1 MTRCRH
7 NPPCQRREYWGRG
20 GAGVLFTC
28 SEDGTVL
35 LLLRAAWV
43 EQGGTWGI
51 PGGGI
56 GEGFFR
62 TPMQPITDLD
72 VFRRKAQQEAEE
84 ECGGL
89 PPGMARVPEG
99 LPYTQYEDCGFRY
112 TTFILDIPKAQK
124 DAWRP
129 YSADGENDAFVWFPL
144 DKVKAR
150 RPLPDEYGS
159 LHDIHF
165 GVNFTMDN
173 LPTRANPRRRVAPRS
188 RVRKSRSVSL
198 AERGARLT
206 AELRRRPHRVVR
218 RRNPDG
224 SKPDPAAGL
233 SDEMRWLW
241 SSLHFDTPQQRAEE
255 LAYQARWYLQQVL
268 DEDGDF
274 DDLVE
279 RMEDDEET
287 DEIIE
292 AINER
297 DPNWLVRWHDD
308 AGPEMMQNNASET
321 PSFMFFDDPK
331 VVKDGWWVHFTNDAR
346 DIERSGFAYGESDP
360 MQLGLTTWK
369 SKEAKRGPGYVFA
382 FDPRY
387 AVERNFGGWAHS
399 TTGKYGREAVVFR
412 ADAVTAYH
420 HGDEEDQAI
429 SWGPEAKDIHAVYFD
444 GEHAPGL
451 SGNRP
456 PRNGVAGTYDDYE
469 DVTFFADLPTLIR
482 YIKAGK
488 NTNPLTHRS
497 RR

>member
-1 MTRCRH
+1 MRK
-7 NPPCQRREYWGRG
+7 NPPCKRATYWGRG
-20 GAGVLFTC
+20 GAGALFTC
-28 SEDGTVL
+28 SEDNTVL
-35 LLLRAAWV
+35 LLLRAEWV
-43 EQGGTWGI
+43 EQGGTWGV

-56 GEGFFR
+56 GEGHFR
-62 TPMQPITDLD
+62 TPMKPITDLAT
-72 VFRRKAQQEAEE
+72 FREKAEEEVRE

-89 PPGMARVPEG
+89 PPGMTHLPEG
-99 LPYTQYEDCGFRY
+99 LPFTEYEDCGFRY
-112 TTFILDIPKAQK
+112 VTFIVDLTKAQK

-129 YSADGENDAFVWFPL
+129 FSADGENDEFVWFPL
-144 DKVKAR
+144 DEVRAGKDFLDR
-150 RPLPDEYGS
+150 YDEPHE
-159 LHDIHF
+159 LHF
-165 GVNFTMDN
+165 GVVFTMQHMPA
-173 LPTRANPRRRVAPRS
+173 LVKKNPRRTRR
-188 RVRKSRSVSL
+188 RRVSL

-206 AELRRRPHRVVR
+206 AELRRRPYRVLPSR
-218 RRNPDG
+218 RRNPD
-224 SKPDPAAGL
+224 PAEGL

-255 LAYQARWYLQQVL
+255 LAYQARWYLQQAL
-268 DEDGDF
+268 EDDGDF
-274 DDLVE
+274 DDLAA
-279 RMEDDEET
+279 RMDADEET
-287 DEIIE
+287 DVIVA

-297 DPNWLVRWHDD
+297 DPNWLVRWANDV
-308 AGPEMMQNNASET
+308 GSEMMQRHASET

-331 VVKDGWWVHFTNDAR
+331 VVKDGWWVHFTNDAS

-382 FDPRY
+382 FDPRD

-399 TTGKYGREAVVFR
+399 ATGKYGREAVVFR
-412 ADAVTAYH
+412 ADAVVAYH

-451 SGNRP
+451 SGKRP
-456 PRNGVAGTYDDYE
+456 PRKGIAGTYDDYE

-482 YIKAGK
+482 YIEADKK
-488 NTNPLTHRS
+488 PRTRS